1 MAILTNGL
9 LGNSSKTI
17 GNIVTYTSGGQQI
30 ARTKPSHYSDAK
42 TENQQ
47 LQRVAFA
54 LILSMFRLISPAVKV
69 AFPERQGKHSAY
81 NVFMKENVPVAVTGA
96 LGSQSINFSSVIA
109 GKGSLLKPRNV
120 ALISDITDRIDISW
134 DNNTNN
140 TTGFGTD
147 KAVITVFN
155 PTKNEAE
162 TDIFSAQR
170 QTAGHNL
177 SVPSS
182 WQGDTVHVYVSFV
195 SGDNGKASD
204 SVYAGS
210 VSVSA

>member
-9 LGNSSKTI
+9 LGKSSKTI

-30 ARTKPSHYSDAK
+30 ARTKPSHYSDAN
-42 TENQQ
+42 TDNQK
-47 LQRVAFA
+47 LQRTAFS

-81 NVFMKENVPVAVTGA
+81 NVFMKENVPVAVSGS
-96 LGSQSINFSSVIA
+96 LGSQSVSFSDIIA

-134 DNNTNN
+134 DDNTNN

-155 PTKNEAE
+155 PAKDEAE
-162 TDIFSAQR
+162 TYIFSAQR
-170 QTAGHNL
+170 QSAGQNI
-177 SVPSS
+177 STPAS
-182 WQGDTVHVYVSFV
+182 WQGDTVHVYLSFV